1 MRMMIGNL
9 LPGTM
14 FTMPQPEIFIWY
26 EIRGTKRMLWPID
39 STVEL
44 KRSDTYTILRLENL
58 MNGNAAHLTSLVSR
72 TGKLMFVRI
81 SDINLNNGDVEI
93 LAES

>member
-1 MRMMIGNL
+1 MRVLIGNL
-9 LPGTM
+9 LPETM
-14 FTMPQPEIFIWY
+14 FALPQPEIFIWY

-44 KRSDTYTILRLENL
+44 KRSDTYTILSVENL
-58 MNGNAAHLTSLVSR
+58 MAGRSAHLTSLVSR

-81 SDINLNNGDVEI
+81 SEFNLNNGDVEI